1 MKEILKIIQRVNEGN
16 FEKLHRGLM
25 KEIFKIIPRVHE
37 GLTEFVSQ
45 YMVPVAAVEVP

>member
-25 KEIFKIIPRVHE
+25 KEILKITQRVNE
-37 GLTEFVSQ
+37 GNFQNYTEGS
-45 YMVPVAAVEVP
+45 